1 MGKEI
6 NEFTEKLLA
15 KELIADSQ
23 MKSIKDYDAL
33 GIFSLHNELRF
44 LLYLGVLL
52 FTSGVGIVI
61 YKNIDSIGHIALLS
75 LLFAITGVGFYFCF
89 KKAKGFQKKEVL
101 FDSPVYDYIV
111 LLCTILSCIFIGY
124 LQFQYQVFGYGLSS
138 LVCSAVG
145 FFGAYY
151 FDNKSALSIGI
162 TGLAT
167 FIGITVTP
175 KSLLESEIYS
185 NPLLS
190 YYGLALG
197 ALLIL
202 WVEYS
207 DKISLKKHFQ
217 LVFLTF
223 ALHLIGIC
231 SIAGLL
237 ESYWFIFVLL
247 LAASVYYFY
256 KISYEIQST
265 FLFVFTLL
273 YGYIGLNI
281 LLFKLIEF
289 LDISNFVE
297 IFIVLTPFYFIG
309 SIVGFIKLIQH
320 FNKEKV

>member
-1 MGKEI
+1 M
-6 NEFTEKLLA
+6 
-15 KELIADSQ
+15 
-23 MKSIKDYDAL
+23 
-33 GIFSLHNELRF
+33 
-44 LLYLGVLL
+44 
-52 FTSGVGIVI
+52 
-61 YKNIDSIGHIALLS
+61 
-75 LLFAITGVGFYFCF
+75 
-89 KKAKGFQKKEVL
+89 
-101 FDSPVYDYIV
+101 
-111 LLCTILSCIFIGY
+111 
-124 LQFQYQVFGYGLSS
+124 
-138 LVCSAVG
+138 
-145 FFGAYY
+145 
-151 FDNKSALSIGI
+151 
-162 TGLAT
+162 AT

-256 KISYEIQST
+256 KISYEMQST